1 MVYSSEMANGQDRY
15 HCTIETPIDIS
26 SDPSA
31 AEKDEKRLDEL
42 RVLFGKAEGDPLRI
56 VGVGA
61 GAWGSVFL
69 AMIQVRCV
77 YQQSAASCT
86 EIFMEFYTFLI
97 GCTLNLSFQS
107 ADLKRMKHINPDNLT
122 NFAGAGYIRSV

>member
-1 MVYSSEMANGQDRY
+1 MSVITRSAALEKMGIGADMANGRDS
-15 HCTIETPIDIS
+15 HHSSIETNNDVTS
-26 SDPSA
+26 EASA
-31 AEKDEKRLDEL
+31 VERDEKRLDEL

-77 YQQSAASCT
+77 YHKSEALYI
-86 EIFMEFYTFLI
+86 EIVMELYTFLI
-97 GCTLNLSFQS
+97 GCTLNLT
-107 ADLKRMKHINPDNLT
+107 LIP
-122 NFAGAGYIRSV
+122 IR

>member
-15 HCTIETPIDIS
+15 HCTIETNIDMT
-26 SDPSA
+26 SDALA

-69 AMIQVRCV
+69 AMMQVRYV
-77 YQQSAASCT
+77 YQKSGASC
-86 EIFMEFYTFLI
+86 IDFFMEFYSFLI
-97 GCTLNLSFQS
+97 GCTLNLT
-107 ADLKRMKHINPDNLT
+107 LIP
-122 NFAGAGYIRSV
+122 IR